1 MIITRWHFVKA
12 RHCSHL
18 LLSAVLRPVLMR
30 RCYRSISSDRTAFGS
45 KPATCCGCRSNDGT
59 DRRMDARPFHRPCSI
74 LIGPTARARA
84 VSVSCSLSAVTGWL
98 PGSAEWGFIA
108 SRRYGLYRPIYRLHA
123 PGYARRRCYVR
134 PMMLSTGNVR

>member
-12 RHCSHL
+12 RHCSRL

-74 LIGPTARARA
+74 LILLEQA
-84 VSVSCSLSAVTGWL
+84 VSVSYSLSAVTGWL

-123 PGYARRRCYVR
+123 PGYLRRRCYV
-134 PMMLSTGNVR
+134 MMLSTGNVR